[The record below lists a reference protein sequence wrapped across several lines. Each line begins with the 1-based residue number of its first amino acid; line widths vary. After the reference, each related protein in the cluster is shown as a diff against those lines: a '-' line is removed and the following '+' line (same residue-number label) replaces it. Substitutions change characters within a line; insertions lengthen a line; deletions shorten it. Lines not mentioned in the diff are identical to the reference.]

1 MVNSST
7 NKNMIKLIVA
17 ISKNRVIGDS
27 NKLIWHLPA
36 DLKRFKEITSG
47 HSIVMG
53 RKTYQSIG
61 RPLPNRRN
69 IIITRDE
76 KFQADGCEVVN
87 SIEESLLL
95 TNSDCFI
102 IGGGEIYRQAIY
114 LADQIYMTIIDENF
128 DGDTTFPELDRN
140 WYISKKE
147 DMKSDEKNSYN
158 YSFIFYE
165 RFEF

>member
-1 MVNSST
+1 
-7 NKNMIKLIVA
+7 MIKIIVA

-36 DLKRFKEITSG
+36 DLKRFKEVTGG
-47 HSIVMG
+47 HPIVMG
-53 RKTYQSIG
+53 RKTYESIG

-76 KFQADGCEVVN
+76 NYEVDGCEVVN
-87 SIEESLLL
+87 SIEEALLL

-102 IGGGEIYRQAIY
+102 IGGGEIYKQTLHIATQIY
-114 LADQIYMTIIDENF
+114 LTQVDEEF
-128 DGDTTFPELDRN
+128 DGDTTFPELPAS
-140 WYISKKE
+140 WYVSKKE
-147 DMKSDEKNSYN
+147 DFEADEKNPYN

-165 RFEF
+165 KFEF

>member
-1 MVNSST
+1 
-7 NKNMIKLIVA
+7 MIKIIVA

-27 NKLIWHLPA
+27 NKLIWNLPA
-36 DLKRFKEITSG
+36 DLKRFKEITGG

-76 KFQADGCEVVN
+76 NYEVDGCEVVN
-87 SIEESLLL
+87 SIEEALLL

-102 IGGGEIYRQAIY
+102 IGGGEIYKQTLHI
-114 LADQIYMTIIDENF
+114 ADQIYLTQVDEDF
-128 DGDTTFPELDRN
+128 DGDTTFPELPPS
-140 WYISKKE
+140 WYVSNKE
-147 DMKSDEKNSYN
+147 DFESDEKNPYK
-158 YSFIFYE
+158 YSFILYE
-165 RFEF
+165 KFEF

>member
-1 MVNSST
+1 
-7 NKNMIKLIVA
+7 MIKIIVA

-27 NKLIWHLPA
+27 NRLIWHLPA
-36 DLKRFKEITSG
+36 DLKRFKEITTG
-47 HSIVMG
+47 HPIVMG

-76 KFQADGCEVVN
+76 EFEVDGCEVVN
-87 SIEESLLL
+87 SLEEALLL
-95 TNSDCFI
+95 TNNDCFI
-102 IGGGEIYRQAIY
+102 IGGGEIYKQSLH
-114 LADQIYMTIIDENF
+114 LADQIYMTVVSEDFE
-128 DGDTTFPELDRN
+128 GDTKFPEIDQS
-140 WYISKKE
+140 WYISKQE
-147 DMKSDEKNSYN
+147 DFTSDEKNQHN